1 MTLEI
6 RPAEPSV
13 SDIRFLRTAPVYPV
27 EDVES
32 AVEWYTSVLGFES
45 LYLNR
50 DPEGDDPT
58 NYAVLARG
66 EVRLHLVRR
75 AEAAPFEG
83 RAMALFE
90 IDDVDALHDVLR
102 EKQVFIQAALQ
113 DQPWGR
119 DFSIEDPDGN
129 RVWFNQP
136 G

>member
-1 MTLEI
+1 
-6 RPAEPSV
+6 
-13 SDIRFLRTAPVYPV
+13 
-27 EDVES
+27 
-32 AVEWYTSVLGFES
+32 
-45 LYLNR
+45 
-50 DPEGDDPT
+50 
-58 NYAVLARG
+58 
-66 EVRLHLVRR
+66 
-75 AEAAPFEG
+75 
-83 RAMALFE
+83 MALFE